1 MLASRLLKRRVA
13 AAAFL
18 RMPCGLKPVN
28 QLVKSSLLQCHPKQA
43 IGITDPGELRLA
55 NDGLKDAFTWLG
67 TPLRDSPHHKLMLAL
82 EAGGTVRGSEYALAQ
97 ARGTLDFRRASPVS
111 LAQCE
116 RMRARYR
123 TLRTRIVAGNVPE
136 VYVIRLNETLYIL
149 DGKHTAST
157 ALALRS
163 PVLALDASPFARDSY
178 FYWMYR
184 VMSQTP
190 SDFATHLEYFGNIF
204 SNIGTVDAP

>member
-1 MLASRLLKRRVA
+1 LKA
-13 AAAFL
+13 
-18 RMPCGLKPVN
+18 VN
-28 QLVKSSLLQCHPKQA
+28 QLVKSSLLQCHPKEA

-67 TPLRDSPHHKLMLAL
+67 APLRDSPHYRLMLTL
-82 EAGGTVRGSEYALAQ
+82 EAGGSVRGTEYALAQ
-97 ARGTLDFRRASPVS
+97 ERGTLDFRRASRVS
-111 LAQCE
+111 LAECE

-123 TLRTRIVAGNVPE
+123 TLRTRIAAGNVPE

-149 DGKHTAST
+149 DGKHSAAT
-157 ALALRS
+157 ALALQS
-163 PVLALDASPFARDSY
+163 PVFAFDASPFARDSY

-190 SDFATHLEYFGNIF
+190 SDFSKHLEYFGNIF
-204 SNIGTVDAP
+204 SNIGTPDAQ